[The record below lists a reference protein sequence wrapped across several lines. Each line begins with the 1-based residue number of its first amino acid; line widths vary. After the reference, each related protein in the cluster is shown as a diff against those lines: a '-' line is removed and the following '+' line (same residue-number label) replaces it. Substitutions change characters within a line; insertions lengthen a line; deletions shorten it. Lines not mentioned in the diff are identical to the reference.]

1 MTQLVHSLATEATLG
16 EEVASNEPV
25 FSKCE
30 RKPQSQLVKV
40 PASQCVTVIISA
52 NIYFPQ
58 DMVQYNIGSL
68 SRITFH
74 YPPTFTER
82 DVVIIISRCDFLHFL
97 CVVLTLKMCQGL
109 WGRRRIG
116 IATNSNRTRLL
127 LMWSRVK
134 QMIEEN
140 QRWTSPSA
148 MARFRKIQVYQ
159 EEFITRRHV
168 TQAVIQIYYTIH
180 QQ

>member
-1 MTQLVHSLATEATLG
+1 MTQLVHGLASEASLG
-16 EEVASNEPV
+16 EEVASNEPI

-74 YPPTFTER
+74 YPPTFSER
-82 DVVIIISRCDFLHFL
+82 DVVLIISRCDILQQFLSL
-97 CVVLTLKMCQGL
+97 REKCQGL
-109 WGRRRIG
+109 CGRRKTEMVSG
-116 IATNSNRTRLL
+116 
-127 LMWSRVK
+127 
-134 QMIEEN
+134 
-140 QRWTSPSA
+140 RWVA
-148 MARFRKIQVYQ
+148 
-159 EEFITRRHV
+159 
-168 TQAVIQIYYTIH
+168 
-180 QQ
+180 

>member
-1 MTQLVHSLATEATLG
+1 MSQLVYNLATEASLG
-16 EEVASNEPV
+16 EVVASNEPV

-40 PASQCVTVIISA
+40 PASSQCVTVIISA

-82 DVVIIISRCDFLHFL
+82 DVVLIISR
-97 CVVLTLKMCQGL
+97 
-109 WGRRRIG
+109 
-116 IATNSNRTRLL
+116 
-127 LMWSRVK
+127 
-134 QMIEEN
+134 
-140 QRWTSPSA
+140 
-148 MARFRKIQVYQ
+148 
-159 EEFITRRHV
+159 
-168 TQAVIQIYYTIH
+168 
-180 QQ
+180 

>member
-1 MTQLVHSLATEATLG
+1 MTQLVHSLATESTLG

-82 DVVIIISRCDFLHFL
+82 DVVIIISRCDFLQFL
-97 CVVLTLKMCQGL
+97 CVVLTIKNVSRFMRTKKDRDRYKFKQDEIIANVIEGKAND
-109 WGRRRIG
+109 RRESKVNIPLSYG
-116 IATNSNRTRLL
+116 T
-127 LMWSRVK
+127 V
-134 QMIEEN
+134 
-140 QRWTSPSA
+140 
-148 MARFRKIQVYQ
+148 
-159 EEFITRRHV
+159 
-168 TQAVIQIYYTIH
+168 
-180 QQ
+180 